1 MDNIRDFY
9 GPNAGWLWDQY
20 EKYSA
25 DPTSVGESTRQLFE
39 QWTPQEV
46 AALDGAVNGATAN
59 AVPPAS
65 LPTAAS
71 AGAAEAISED
81 QLHLAMGVANY
92 AQAIREYGHLAAN
105 SNPLHDPPNDPSL
118 DPSYHGLTE
127 EVMATLPSTLVRG
140 PVADQTANAFEATQ
154 MLKQIYTGGI
164 GYDYDHLTDPMERG
178 WLRAAAETQQFRPQ
192 FDVDGKNGIDLLKRL
207 VKVEGF
213 EQFLHRAFVGKKR
226 FSIEGLDM
234 MVPVLDEIVRVS
246 LKYNVTEVIIGMAHR
261 GRLNVLV
268 HVLNKD
274 YKEVFR
280 EFKEPLAD
288 ANTNASGYLGTTG
301 DVKYHKGADRLIG
314 GHTTV
319 KIAPNPSHLEHVNP
333 IVEGMAR
340 AASTRMDRPG
350 QPEIDLHSTMPIQI
364 HGDAAFSGQ
373 GIVAETLNFSDL
385 KGYENGG
392 TIHIIANNQIG
403 FTTLPRDSRS
413 TRYASYLAK
422 GFKIPIVHV
431 NANDPIACLEA
442 ACLATEY
449 RNNFNK
455 DFLIDLIGY
464 RRYGHNEGDEPRFTQ
479 PEMYAKVDEM
489 PVVRTIWQDQL
500 IERGFITLEESEKL
514 WQANLDKLQNELNKV
529 DLAQSKVSVDEKIHH
544 IPAGIASKTETHLP
558 ESRLRQLHQSLTTL
572 PDSFTP
578 HSRMGRVIKRRQT
591 ALNDPTAPTIDWGLA
606 ENLAFSTILSDGIP
620 IRITG
625 EDVKRGTFSHR
636 HAVYFDAKTGEEY
649 APLHSLPQA
658 KASFEIHNS
667 PLTEN
672 GMIGYEFGY
681 NMEQPGCLV
690 IWEAQFGDFVNG
702 AQAILDE
709 YVTSGRAKWNLAPSL
724 VLLLPHG
731 YEGQGPDHSS
741 ARLERFLQMTAE
753 KNMRVMN
760 CTTAAQYYHL
770 IRRQALLLEKDPLPL
785 IIMSPKSLL
794 RHPRASSSLN
804 EIANGKFQPVI
815 DDADV
820 DPKEV
825 KRLILC
831 SGKVYIDLISSELR
845 EQRMQVAI
853 ARVEQLYPYPK
864 KQIMALY
871 DRYPNLE
878 QLVWLQEEPRNM
890 GAWRFMQPRL
900 GDNLP
905 TMAGR
910 KNKKVDFHYIGRRR
924 YASPSEGFSSWH
936 KVTQNQIIE
945 DAFNMD
951 YVDGVLAEKRKL

>member
-1 MDNIRDFY
+1 MDNLRDFY

-25 DPTSVGESTRQLFE
+25 DPDSVAASTRELFE

-46 AALDGAVNGATAN
+46 ATLDTAVNGVAPATP
-59 AVPPAS
+59 AVYTQPH
-65 LPTAAS
+65 AAP
-71 AGAAEAISED
+71 AISED

-105 SNPLHDPPNDPSL
+105 SNPLYSPQNDPSL
-118 DPSYHGLTE
+118 DPIYHGLTDE
-127 EVMATLPSTLVRG
+127 IMAKLPATLVRG
-140 PVADQTANAFEATQ
+140 PVCDYTDNAGEALLA
-154 MLKQIYTGGI
+154 LKEIYTGGI
-164 GYDYDHLTDPMERG
+164 GFDYDHLTDPMERG
-178 WLRAAAETQQFRPQ
+178 WLRAAAETRQFRPD
-192 FDVDGKNGIDLLKRL
+192 FDADGKNGIDLLKRL
-207 VKVEGF
+207 IKVEGF
-213 EQFLHRAFVGKKR
+213 EQFLNKAFVGKKR

-246 LKYNVTEVIIGMAHR
+246 LKYNVTEIVIGMAHR

-314 GHTTV
+314 GQTTI

-340 AASTRMDRPG
+340 AASTKTDKPG
-350 QPEIDLHSTMPIQI
+350 KPELRLHSTMPIQI

-385 KGYENGG
+385 EGYENGG
-392 TIHIIANNQIG
+392 TIHVIANNQIG
-403 FTTLPRDSRS
+403 FTTNPKDSRS
-413 TRYASYLAK
+413 TRYASDLAK

-442 ACLATEY
+442 ACLAAEY

-479 PEMYAKVDEM
+479 PGMYAKIDKM
-489 PVVRTIWQDQL
+489 PVVRKMWTQTL
-500 IERGFITLEESEKL
+500 IDKGFINTEDSEAL
-514 WQANLDKLQNELNKV
+514 WQANFEKLQVELDKV
-529 DLAQSKVSVDEKIHH
+529 DLDNTKVSVDEKIHH
-544 IPAGIASKTETHLP
+544 IPAGVAGKTETKLP
-558 ESRLRQLHQSLTTL
+558 IGRLSQLHKSLTTL

-578 HSRMGRVIKRRQT
+578 HPRMIRVIKRRKT
-591 ALNDPTAPTIDWGLA
+591 ALEDPAAKAIDWGLA
-606 ENLAFSTILSDGIP
+606 ENMAFSTILSDGIP

-649 APLHSLPQA
+649 APLQALPQA
-658 KASFEIHNS
+658 EASFEIHNS
-667 PLTEN
+667 PLTEA
-672 GMIGYEFGY
+672 GMIGFEFGY

-690 IWEAQFGDFVNG
+690 IWEAQFGDFVNC

-731 YEGQGPDHSS
+731 HEGQGPDHSS

-753 KNMRVMN
+753 KNMRIVN

-785 IIMSPKSLL
+785 IVMSPKSLL
-794 RHPRASSSLN
+794 RHPRASSSL
-804 EIANGKFQPVI
+804 EEMADGKFNPVL
-815 DDADV
+815 DDTEV
-820 DPKEV
+820 DKSKV
-825 KRLILC
+825 NRLILC
-831 SGKVYIDLISSELR
+831 SGKVYIDLISSDLR
-845 EQRMQVAI
+845 EQNMNVAI

-864 KQIMALY
+864 KNILDLY
-871 DRYPNLE
+871 DQYPNLE

-900 GDNLP
+900 ADNLP
-905 TMAGR
+905 TLAGR
-910 KNKKVDFHYIGRRR
+910 KSKKVDFHYIGRRR

-936 KVTQNQIIE
+936 KLTQEKIIA
-945 DAFNMD
+945 DAFDLD
-951 YVDGVLAEKRKL
+951 YVDGVLAEKRKI

>member
-1 MDNIRDFY
+1 MDNIKDFY
-9 GPNAGWLWDQY
+9 GPNAGWLWEQY

-25 DPTSVGESTRQLFE
+25 DPESVAPSTKQLFE
-39 QWTPQEV
+39 QWTPREV
-46 AALDGAVNGATAN
+46 ATLNQVVNGVETSSS
-59 AVPPAS
+59 PA
-65 LPTAAS
+65 P
-71 AGAAEAISED
+71 ISED

-92 AQAIREYGHLAAN
+92 AQAIREYGHLAAY
-105 SNPLHDPPNDPSL
+105 SNPLYPPPGDPSL
-118 DPSYHGLTE
+118 DPIYHGLTDT
-127 EVMATLPSTLVRG
+127 VMATLPATLVRG
-140 PVADQTANAFEATQ
+140 PVCEYTTNAAEAAAA
-154 MLKQIYTGGI
+154 LKEIYTGGI

-178 WLRAAAETQQFRPQ
+178 WLRAAAETRQFRPN
-192 FDVDGKNGIDLLKRL
+192 FDSDGKNGIDLLKRL
-207 VKVEGF
+207 IKVEGF
-213 EQFLHRAFVGKKR
+213 EQFLNKAFVGKKR

-246 LKYNVTEVIIGMAHR
+246 LKHNVTEIVIGMAHR

-288 ANTNASGYLGTTG
+288 ANTAASGYLGSTG

-319 KIAPNPSHLEHVNP
+319 KLAPNPSHLEHVNP

-340 AASTRMDRPG
+340 AASTRTDKPG
-350 QPEIDLHSTMPIQI
+350 KPEFYLNSTMPIQI

-385 KGYENGG
+385 EGYENGG
-392 TIHIIANNQIG
+392 TIHLIANNQIG
-403 FTTLPRDSRS
+403 FTTNPRDSRS
-413 TRYASYLAK
+413 TRYSSDLAK

-449 RNNFNK
+449 RNNFHK

-479 PEMYAKVDEM
+479 PVMYEKIDAT
-489 PVVRTIWQDQL
+489 PVVRSIWAETL
-500 IERGFITLEESEKL
+500 TEKGYITAEESDVL
-514 WQANLDKLQNELNKV
+514 WQANFDRLQIELDKV
-529 DLAQSKVSVDEKIHH
+529 DLDSPSESPNQKIHH
-544 IPAGIASKTETHLP
+544 IAPGIAGQTETNLP
-558 ESRLRQLHQSLTTL
+558 ESRLKQLHGALTSF
-572 PDSFTP
+572 PESFTP
-578 HSRMGRVIKRRQT
+578 HPRIIRVIKRRQSALKDRT
-591 ALNDPTAPTIDWGLA
+591 AHTIDWGLA
-606 ENLAFSTILSDGIP
+606 ENMAFSTILSDGIP
-620 IRITG
+620 IRLTG

-636 HAVYFDAKTGEEY
+636 HAVYFDAKTGIEY
-649 APLHSLPQA
+649 TPLQTLPQA

-672 GMIGYEFGY
+672 AMIGFEFGY
-681 NMEQPGCLV
+681 NMEQPNCLV
-690 IWEAQFGDFVNG
+690 LWEAQFGDFVNG

-709 YVTSGRAKWNLAPSL
+709 YVSSGRAKWNLAPSL

-731 YEGQGPDHSS
+731 HEGQGPDHSS

-753 KNMRVMN
+753 KNMRIVN

-785 IIMSPKSLL
+785 IVMSPKSLL
-794 RHPRASSSLN
+794 RHPLASSSLD
-804 EIANGKFQPVI
+804 ELANGKFNPVL
-815 DDADV
+815 DDTGV
-820 DPKEV
+820 DPTQV
-825 KRLILC
+825 NRLVLC
-831 SGKVYIDLISSELR
+831 SGKVYVDLISSDLR
-845 EQRMQVAI
+845 AKNLNVAI

-864 KQIMALY
+864 KHIMALY

-890 GAWRFMQPRL
+890 GAWRFMQPRIE
-900 GDNLP
+900 DNLP

-924 YASPSEGFSSWH
+924 YASPSEGYSSWH
-936 KVTQNQIIE
+936 KVTQNQIVE
-945 DAFNMD
+945 NAFNLN
-951 YVDGVLAEKRKL
+951 YVDGVLTKKRKL